1 MKKNYNKAAVQTK
14 SIGQGIAATVALR
27 VKANNA
33 QSYES
38 IARFDQT
45 LNKFVSVP
53 IDLSVA
59 TDQVFLILYGTGV
72 RYNSGLANVAATMGG
87 TNAQVL
93 YAGAQGSL
101 VGLDQI
107 NVLIPRS
114 LIGRGEIDVALTV
127 NGKPTNTVRVNI
139 K

>member
-1 MKKNYNKAAVQTK
+1 MKGSRFAGDGVK
-14 SIGQGIAATVALR
+14 SKG
-27 VKANNA
+27 A
-33 QSYES
+33 QSYER

-45 LNKFVSVP
+45 QNKWVATP

-59 TDQVFLILYGTGV
+59 TDQVFLILYGTGL
-72 RYNSGLANVAATMGG
+72 RYHSGLANVTATVGG

-93 YAGAQGSL
+93 YAGAKGSL

-114 LIGRGEIDVALTV
+114 LIGRGEIDVVLTV
-127 NGKPTNTVRVNI
+127 NGKTTNTVRVSI

>member
-1 MKKNYNKAAVQTK
+1 M
-14 SIGQGIAATVALR
+14 
-27 VKANNA
+27 
-33 QSYES
+33 
-38 IARFDQT
+38 
-45 LNKFVSVP
+45 P

-59 TDQVFLILYGTGV
+59 TDQVFLILYGTGL
-72 RYNSGLANVAATMGG
+72 RYHSGLANVAATMGG

-114 LIGRGEIDVALTV
+114 LIRRGEIDVALTV
-127 NGKPTNTVRVNI
+127 NGKVANTVRVNI
-139 K
+139 Q

>member
-1 MKKNYNKAAVQTK
+1 MKSKRG
-14 SIGQGIAATVALR
+14 IGNTPRLYLNPSAL
-27 VKANNA
+27 KHQLQPKLHLTHSSNH
-33 QSYES
+33 
-38 IARFDQT
+38 
-45 LNKFVSVP
+45 
-53 IDLSVA
+53 
-59 TDQVFLILYGTGV
+59 
-72 RYNSGLANVAATMGG
+72 SGLANVAVTLGG

-114 LIGRGEIDVALTV
+114 LIGRGEIDVVLTV
-127 NGKPTNTVRVNI
+127 NGKATNTVRVSI

>member
-1 MKKNYNKAAVQTK
+1 MATNASPLNSCPSKQAAQRLETPV
-14 SIGQGIAATVALR
+14 
-27 VKANNA
+27 
-33 QSYES
+33 
-38 IARFDQT
+38 
-45 LNKFVSVP
+45 
-53 IDLSVA
+53 IDLGPA

-114 LIGRGEIDVALTV
+114 LIGRGEIDVALAV
-127 NGKPTNTVRVNI
+127 NGKPTNTVRVAI